1 MSQFAALCNLHGA
14 PHLAQGG
21 TAGPIR
27 ANWQLTEI
35 GALSVTRDPDVTI
48 IVLPASDLAG
58 CEFSY
63 AETLPPLLRSLASIG
78 DDPTAEIIVA
88 EGLAE
93 PAMAAWL
100 TTRAASDPRLTL
112 PPTANCGPARARNLA
127 IAAARAPLVAFL
139 EAGDVWCP
147 GRLGPQRA
155 LHAGHPRL
163 GFSFTDAWQ
172 SAGDGEGCISL
183 LASWPN
189 FYARHGGTPGA
200 SLLGA
205 DALAQLAME
214 NVVATST
221 VVACTELLRA
231 VGGFSLGR
239 APTAAWDLWLRLA
252 GRAPVACRPIAT
264 AAIAARQVPVANW
277 AAA

>member
-1 MSQFAALCNLHGA
+1 
-14 PHLAQGG
+14 
-21 TAGPIR
+21 
-27 ANWQLTEI
+27 
-35 GALSVTRDPDVTI
+35 VTRDPDVTI
-48 IVLPASDLAG
+48 IVLPPSDLAG

-78 DDPTAEIIVA
+78 DDPTVEIIVA

-100 TTRAASDPRLTL
+100 ATRAVNDPRLTL
-112 PPTANCGPARARNLA
+112 PPTTRCGPGRARNFA
-127 IAAARAPLVAFL
+127 IAAARAPLIAFL

-172 SAGDGEGCISL
+172 SAGDGEGCVSL
-183 LASWPN
+183 LASWPG
-189 FYARHGGTPGA
+189 FYARYGGHRGA
-200 SLLGA
+200 SLLGP
-205 DALAQLAME
+205 DALAQLATE

-221 VVACTELLRA
+221 VVASTEALRA
-231 VGGFSLGR
+231 VGGFSGGR
-239 APTAAWDLWLRLA
+239 AVTAAWDLWLRLA
-252 GRAPVACRPIAT
+252 GRGPVACRPIAT
-264 AAIAARQVPVANW
+264 AAIASRQVPAMSW